1 MITLKK
7 GQYLSTPNV
16 LSEIPTDCILSKR
29 IPGCGATT
37 LELKTKRN
45 SIIIVPNVP
54 VIQSKAKK
62 KPYPMGVYEDI
73 SVSDVVAYLKE
84 NRRYK
89 IMTTP
94 ESFGKIKVA
103 CEKCGINIYSEFFLL
118 MDECHQLVKDVDYR
132 NFIVLPMADF
142 FRFKNK
148 AMVSATPLGFSDPRL
163 RNFKT
168 VEVRADYD
176 YQQDITVINTYN
188 TTKAIGEYLESHKNS
203 TICFFV
209 NSISQIYS
217 IMKHFKLLEDS
228 TVYCAPKSVSK
239 LREGYDFTNAYKEW
253 SADTMKRY
261 NFFTGR
267 FFSAFDLE
275 LTYKPDLLMITDP
288 YISPYTMLDV
298 DTDCIQICGRFR
310 KGLNSAT
317 HIYRVN
323 PENSVRSK
331 EQVEQDIYDM
341 EIRYRTLVRYY
352 NNADSRNDR
361 MAFGEVIDIHPFRKY
376 LYPDLTKNW
385 FRIDCDVNDAL
396 VISRYKSE
404 QTMIEWYNECHYFTP
419 TFEICNSDEND
430 EKMEIIMSART
441 VRDKRKKIVEILN
454 MFEQPLSE
462 NAFDFV
468 NKIRKIDPFIVE
480 AFEVLGKEHIEELN
494 YNQQKVK
501 EELILRQ
508 RKGNRVIRLI
518 KNSFKVGKSYT
529 NDYIKEELT
538 RIFDVLEIHP
548 ERTIKGSMIKD
559 YFQVEEWRNGKNRG
573 YKLIMAIV

>member
-7 GQYLSTPNV
+7 GQYLSSPNV

-37 LELKTKRN
+37 LELTTDRN

-84 NRRYK
+84 NSQYK

-163 RNFKT
+163 KNFEIL
-168 VEVRADYD
+168 EVCADYD
-176 YQQDITVINTYN
+176 YRQDITVINTYN
-188 TTKAIGEYLESHKNS
+188 TTKAIGEYLESHQNG
-203 TICFFV
+203 TVCFFV
-209 NSISQIYS
+209 NSVTQIYS

-228 TVYCAPKSVSK
+228 AVYCAPKSVTK

-253 SADTMKRY
+253 SAETMKRY

-275 LTYKPDLLMITDP
+275 LTYKPDLVMITDP

-310 KGLNSAT
+310 KGINSAT

-323 PENSVRSK
+323 PEICVKSK
-331 EQVEQDIYDM
+331 EQVEQDIHDL
-341 EIRYRTLVRYY
+341 EIRYNTLRRYY
-352 NNADSRNDR
+352 SNADSREDR
-361 MAFGEVIDIHPFRKY
+361 MAFGQVIDIHPFRKY

-385 FRIDCDVNDAL
+385 FRIDCKVNAVL
-396 VISRYKSE
+396 VEGRYKSE
-404 QTMIEWYNECHYFTP
+404 QTMTDWYNDCHYFTP
-419 TFEICNSDEND
+419 TFEECNSDEND

-441 VRDKRKKIVEILN
+441 TRDKRKKIVEILSQ
-454 MFEQPLSE
+454 FEQPLSE
-462 NAFDFV
+462 NAFDFI
-468 NKIRKIDPFIVE
+468 NKIRKVEPLIVE
-480 AFEVLGKEHIEELN
+480 AFELLGRERIEELN
-494 YNQQKVK
+494 YNQRKIN

-508 RKGNRVIRLI
+508 RKGNRVIRLV
-518 KNSFKVGKSYT
+518 KNSFKVGNTYT

-538 RIFDVLEIHP
+538 RIFDKLHIRP

-559 YFQVEEWRNGKNRG
+559 YFQVEVWRNGNNRG
-573 YKLIMAIV
+573 YTLLMAIA